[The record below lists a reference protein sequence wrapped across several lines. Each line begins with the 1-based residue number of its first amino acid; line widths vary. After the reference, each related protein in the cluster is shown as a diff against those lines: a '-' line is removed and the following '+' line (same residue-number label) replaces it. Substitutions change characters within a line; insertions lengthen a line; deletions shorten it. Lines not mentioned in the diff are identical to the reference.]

1 MTSRDA
7 TANDMTPPTGEGLTI
22 AAMRGQQGKRTVY
35 MTKIN
40 IPQFV
45 EQVPVLT
52 DTPKRELKEQRIYDP
67 KHAGAIADYTLAV
80 EDYVLPPLM
89 ITLDSTPIWSPI
101 APDSDFGWLTIKPG
115 TKRRITDGMHR
126 GDGLSQ
132 AVAND
137 TEGKLEADDIGAW
150 IVVEPDI
157 VKRRGMF
164 TDVNHNQKSMPKSL
178 TYTFDPRDPYAVGL
192 RQVVATHP
200 LLRNVV
206 EEEKSR
212 ASKGS
217 GKLFTMA
224 ALYSAAQ
231 NFAGTSLTDAKVVE
245 QQARKVFDIIQN
257 ARPELMLARTPD
269 EIDLLRSTSL
279 IASSTTLRVIAGA
292 LHRGISRGRTVDQLQ
307 AALAQVS
314 FDPADALWRECGF
327 TSPGSN
333 SPSSR
338 NQEIRNA
345 TDALADRIAP
355 TAAAA

>member
-1 MTSRDA
+1 MASDVNTTSA
-7 TANDMTPPTGEGLTI
+7 TTPPTGEGLTI
-22 AAMRGQQGKRTVY
+22 AAMRGQQGKRRVY
-35 MTKIN
+35 MTKVN

-52 DTPKRELKEQRIYDP
+52 DTPKRELKEQRVYDP
-67 KHAGAIADYTLAV
+67 KHAGEIADYALAV

-89 ITLDSTPIWSPI
+89 ITLDDQPIWTPIEPGSV
-101 APDSDFGWLTIKPG
+101 FGWLTIKPG

-137 TEGKLEADDIGAW
+137 TEGKLANDDIGAW

-157 VKRRGMF
+157 AKRRGMF

-192 RQVVATHP
+192 RKVVATHP
-200 LLRNVV
+200 LLDGVV

-212 ASKGS
+212 AGKGS

-224 ALYSAAQ
+224 ALYSATQ
-231 NFAGTSLTDAKVVE
+231 NFAGTSLTDAAVVE
-245 QQARKVFDIIQN
+245 QQAQTLFDIVQN
-257 ARPELMLARTPD
+257 ARPELMLARTAD
-269 EIDLLRSTSL
+269 EIDHLRSTSL
-279 IASSTTLRVIAGA
+279 VASSTTLRVIAGA
-292 LHRGISRGRTVDQLQ
+292 LHKGLSRGRTVDQLK
-307 AALAQVS
+307 ASLAGVS
-314 FDPADALWRECGF
+314 FDPTDALWRDCGF

-355 TAAAA
+355 VAAAA